1 MVKINIKKAQIKVL
15 INARAETIE
24 EIAIKG
30 SILKKRS
37 TGILIFK
44 G

>member
-1 MVKINIKKAQIKVL
+1 MK
-15 INARAETIE
+15 ARAETIE
-24 EIAIKG
+24 EMAIKG

-37 TGILIFK
+37 TGILIFR